1 MRIEVDLKNLN
12 YKVITNESAKCG
24 FCNQKLKPIGLD
36 YLYINYDKNMIEYE
50 RCNCEKS
57 VQFWRQFDLEQEEK
71 QRQEKYRKIINNIYK
86 DNYMK
91 KRLQK
96 YNFENLVDTYE
107 DISIINQLIKFTD
120 LCIKSEMK
128 NGLIIYGNIGYE
140 KKYLGA
146 CIANEMIEQNKI
158 VLMEKTSSLI
168 DRIKESFN
176 KAELSEMQIIEL
188 YSNVDMI
195 IIDDL
200 GTELTNAFVS
210 SQLFSCLNNR
220 HLRRKSTIITT
231 NLSLEE
237 LRDRYSDRI
246 FSRITSN
253 YGMCKLTGHDI
264 RITKKLLLNR
274 K

>member
-1 MRIEVDLKNLN
+1 MSSFIAKELIEQGKL
-12 YKVITNESAKCG
+12 VIYFSSAQL
-24 FCNQKLKPIGLD
+24 FETLS
-36 YLYINYDKNMIEYE
+36 
-50 RCNCEKS
+50 RS
-57 VQFWRQFDLEQEEK
+57 TFDRNSEEAASG
-71 QRQEKYRKIINNIYK
+71 I
-86 DNYMK
+86 
-91 KRLQK
+91 
-96 YNFENLVDTYE
+96 YE
-107 DISIINQLIKFTD
+107 DIYECD
-120 LCIKSEMK
+120 L
-128 NGLIIYGNIGYE
+128 L
-140 KKYLGA
+140 
-146 CIANEMIEQNKI
+146 
-158 VLMEKTSSLI
+158 
-168 DRIKESFN
+168 
-176 KAELSEMQIIEL
+176 
-188 YSNVDMI
+188 